1 MTVLHEERLMLIVD
15 ERIKPSILPLANFA
29 ELNFTHT
36 AGRSAPSVVYTIKSN
51 KHPSLVLR
59 RSCLPEKVGV
69 NKKMIFPI
77 RNKGLANRRQSDKK
91 ELNRKRESAN

>member
-1 MTVLHEERLMLIVD
+1 MAVLHEERLLLIVD

-36 AGRSAPSVVYTIKSN
+36 AGRSAPSVVNSFKGN

-59 RSCLPEKVGV
+59 LRCLPEKMGV
-69 NKKMIFPI
+69 NKKLYSPSGI
-77 RNKGLANRRQSDKK
+77 RGWLIEGSQTK
-91 ELNRKRESAN
+91 SAKP